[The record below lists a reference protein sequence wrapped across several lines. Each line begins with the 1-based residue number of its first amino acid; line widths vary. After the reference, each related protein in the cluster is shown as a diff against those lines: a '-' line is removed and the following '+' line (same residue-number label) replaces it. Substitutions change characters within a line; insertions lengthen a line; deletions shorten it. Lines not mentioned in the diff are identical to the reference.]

1 MKSRFNSRFKY
12 VLDFRFKIKFNIKS
26 YSRFSIIVMQASKKT
41 IRKFQIGFHMKFL
54 IQYHMQVT
62 ISLGSMYT
70 TTDRLFKHNVL
81 KSKFKIGFQIHYCF
95 TFFPQVRF
103 NYIITDSN
111 LDLRNNGLQMVQ
123 YQIRDSITGS
133 SLAPRNNWFQ
143 IQIQIQYCFTFFSSW
158 LDKYG
163 WL

>member
-1 MKSRFNSRFKY
+1 MDSKFNYRFSIKFNIKLQIQLQIQETMKSRFNNRFNSRLEY

-70 TTDRLFKHNVL
+70 TTDRLIKHNVVNQNL
-81 KSKFKIGFQIHYCF
+81 RLDS
-95 TFFPQVRF
+95 RF
-103 NYIITDSN
+103 IIVSH
-111 LDLRNNGLQMVQ
+111 
-123 YQIRDSITGS
+123 
-133 SLAPRNNWFQ
+133 
-143 IQIQIQYCFTFFSSW
+143 FSHR
-158 LDKYG
+158 
-163 WL
+163 